1 MNLENSHLL
10 FGACAIAIAST
21 GIAVWLY
28 LAMPDV
34 AVDQARIVAYESQ
47 IAELQ
52 SKIDSNAEQV
62 LELQSRSNAA
72 DARAKVAAKHA
83 ADWRA
88 KFDRLDAERKAQ
100 PKLNSTKDAIDEM
113 KHQGWIR

>member
-10 FGACAIAIAST
+10 FGAIAVAIAST

-28 LAMPDV
+28 LAAPDV
-34 AVDQARIVAYESQ
+34 AVDQTRIVAYEAA
-47 IAELQ
+47 IVELQ
-52 SKIDSNAEQV
+52 AKIDSNAKEA
-62 LELQSRSNAA
+62 LELQHRSKAA
-72 DARAKVAAKHA
+72 DARAKVAAKQA

-100 PKLNSTKDAIDEM
+100 PKLNSTKDALDEM
-113 KHQGWIR
+113 KHQGW